1 MVRLQGCGQLPPSG
15 SADQYLTSVQEYLP
29 YLCKQQDGAAE
40 AGAPPEP
47 DAGREA
53 HAALLQQLSART
65 PQLSDGTQLY
75 DRVANLRL
83 MPIGVQS
90 LDSMIGGGLKETTVT
105 EIAGE
110 TSSGKTQLCLLAAV
124 MTAQRSERVYYFDT
138 TNSFSAARLQQL
150 SEATGP
156 EELKAVLD
164 NITVVTCHSIH
175 ALLSSLN
182 EIAQQASTTAPNV
195 WPKLVIIDSMSALLS
210 PLVGASQ
217 HNQGHVLVAE
227 TARLLRHTADALQCS
242 VLVTNHV
249 VGAGSGGFAA
259 GREEGSG
266 SSTRAGG
273 VNLAFKPALGE
284 QWRGAPHVRL
294 QLSRAGGDLV
304 CATLLT
310 YAMRG
315 PGLQAWFALG
325 EQLRSQG
332 PC

>member
-1 MVRLQGCGQLPPSG
+1 MHP
-15 SADQYLTSVQEYLP
+15 A
-29 YLCKQQDGAAE
+29 
-40 AGAPPEP
+40 
-47 DAGREA
+47 
-53 HAALLQQLSART
+53 
-65 PQLSDGTQLY
+65 
-75 DRVANLRL
+75 
-83 MPIGVQS
+83 
-90 LDSMIGGGLKETTVT
+90 
-105 EIAGE
+105 
-110 TSSGKTQLCLLAAV
+110 
-124 MTAQRSERVYYFDT
+124 
-138 TNSFSAARLQQL
+138 
-150 SEATGP
+150 
-156 EELKAVLD
+156 
-164 NITVVTCHSIH
+164 
-175 ALLSSLN
+175 
-182 EIAQQASTTAPNV
+182 
-195 WPKLVIIDSMSALLS
+195 
-210 PLVGASQ
+210 
-217 HNQGHVLVAE
+217 GHVLVAE

-259 GREEGSG
+259 GREDGAG

-310 YAMRG
+310 YAMRVSGEPLAAAAGPAKHTLTVCVTCRVCTLQG